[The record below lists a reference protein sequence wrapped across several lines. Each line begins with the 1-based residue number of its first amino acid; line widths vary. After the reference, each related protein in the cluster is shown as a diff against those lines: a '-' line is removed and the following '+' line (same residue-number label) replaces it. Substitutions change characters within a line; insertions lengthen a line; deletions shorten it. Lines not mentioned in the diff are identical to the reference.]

1 MKKNFFTICFSLI
14 LFSAANCFADVI
26 PITDF
31 ERMSESNPVQA
42 LPDNRPIV
50 LPNPNDEAA
59 VRSFFKKRFEDAA
72 RSVLPKNLDLNTSM
86 SVSIVHTPEY
96 YEQQKEREKPL
107 FQKMYEKAIASLSD
121 SKDEQADNEE
131 EIDPVEKEIAT
142 VATRFYTLAEPD
154 IQNDRRATFPTVGI
168 TLPSGRR
175 VLAPAREHIPY
186 FLSYIDI
193 QANGYIKI
201 EDTITVVANNRR
213 LAYGLNRI
221 FPKNAG
227 ANKKID
233 FVLES
238 VTINDTPVPYI
249 TEEIGNNI
257 VLTPKYNNKLASGV
271 YTYKFNYIINNKL
284 EKHDNRWLLD
294 WSLTGKPM
302 NVFITSANT
311 IVSLP
316 TGHSFDDIAVVV
328 GSNGRYSGR
337 RTNRF
342 NLAQNVVAFS
352 NYTPLFQG
360 EDMHVIAVMDKNVF
374 LKDFDK
380 NFAHFINNW
389 GNILYAGLGLFAI
402 LASFILS
409 FITLKRDQK
418 GQKYTP
424 AYNGSLMRSIA
435 VGKYDRLAFVSQL
448 LDLFRKG
455 AIDLKEQDGR
465 VFISKKENDNSRLT
479 KVERRGLKHLFRRK
493 SDTTEV
499 NNANTMLFKK
509 TKHIFEKSVLKQIKK
524 YRMIHNISYVL
535 FSVAMLILTEIFIAY
550 ISFNFAQT
558 LIILLAT
565 TLMYAF
571 YIWILRHRFK
581 HWYVALPIKL
591 ITLFAMLV
599 IWAFSSIYIGGIC
612 SFLIMLM
619 VAVIFAFTRIFAE
632 HNNFINEA
640 KTAIGNYKEYL
651 ISNADAINLSRGF
664 VNQQSNVF
672 ALGITEY
679 FPENV
684 TNKNYYRLNIAETL
698 KQLLIGII

>member
-1 MKKNFFTICFSLI
+1 
-14 LFSAANCFADVI
+14 
-26 PITDF
+26 
-31 ERMSESNPVQA
+31 
-42 LPDNRPIV
+42 
-50 LPNPNDEAA
+50 
-59 VRSFFKKRFEDAA
+59 
-72 RSVLPKNLDLNTSM
+72 
-86 SVSIVHTPEY
+86 
-96 YEQQKEREKPL
+96 
-107 FQKMYEKAIASLSD
+107 
-121 SKDEQADNEE
+121 
-131 EIDPVEKEIAT
+131 
-142 VATRFYTLAEPD
+142 
-154 IQNDRRATFPTVGI
+154 
-168 TLPSGRR
+168 
-175 VLAPAREHIPY
+175 
-186 FLSYIDI
+186 
-193 QANGYIKI
+193 
-201 EDTITVVANNRR
+201 
-213 LAYGLNRI
+213 
-221 FPKNAG
+221 
-227 ANKKID
+227 
-233 FVLES
+233 
-238 VTINDTPVPYI
+238 
-249 TEEIGNNI
+249 
-257 VLTPKYNNKLASGV
+257 
-271 YTYKFNYIINNKL
+271 
-284 EKHDNRWLLD
+284 
-294 WSLTGKPM
+294 
-302 NVFITSANT
+302 
-311 IVSLP
+311 
-316 TGHSFDDIAVVV
+316 
-328 GSNGRYSGR
+328 
-337 RTNRF
+337 
-342 NLAQNVVAFS
+342 
-352 NYTPLFQG
+352 
-360 EDMHVIAVMDKNVF
+360 
-374 LKDFDK
+374 
-380 NFAHFINNW
+380 
-389 GNILYAGLGLFAI
+389 LYAGLGLFAI

-599 IWAFSSIYIGGIC
+599 IWVFSSIYIGGIC